1 MKIEKVNDNQ
11 IRCTLT
17 KEDLADRHIKL
28 SELAYGTDKAKDL
41 FRDMMQQA
49 AYEYG
54 FDAEDIPLMIEAI
67 PLSSENILLIITKVE
82 NPEELDT
89 RFSQFSPA
97 DEEDSPLSDAG
108 GAPILETAEDIIDLF
123 KTMSAAGKT
132 AKDTGKKPSD
142 FVPLSET
149 LGHKSKNPSNAN
161 VANPQPE
168 AEVITDITKLYSFKE
183 ITEISKLARVVE
195 GFYSGSNS
203 LYKNPATGSYYLF
216 LSKST
221 HTPEEFNK
229 MCNILSEYAHQ
240 EKYSDAVEAFFNE
253 HCELLIP
260 SNALHVMAGI

>member
-1 MKIEKVNDNQ
+1 MKIEKVNENQ

-97 DEEDSPLSDAG
+97 DDEDAPLSDVNTLPLIEA
-108 GAPILETAEDIIDLF
+108 ADDIIDLF
-123 KTMSAAGKT
+123 NTM
-132 AKDTGKKPSD
+132 TGRKANNETEKPAE

-149 LGHKSKNPSNAN
+149 LGHKNKTGEKST
-161 VANPQPE
+161 VANPQPP
-168 AEVITDITKLYSFKE
+168 AQVLTDITKLYRFDDLTSVA
-183 ITEISKLARVVE
+183 KLARVVK
-195 GFYSGSNS
+195 GFYSGKNS
-203 LYKNPATGSYYLF
+203 LYKNPATGAYYLF
-216 LSKST
+216 LSKNT
-221 HTPEEFNK
+221 HTPEDFNK

-240 EKYSDAVEAFFNE
+240 EKYSDSIEAFYKE
-253 HCELLIP
+253 HCDIIINT
-260 SNALHVMAGI
+260 NALHVMAGI